1 MHQKADIG
9 GHATVERSRSLH
21 DDRAKS
27 LVSCEASSVT
37 TETYDEIMELGI
49 GENPYLT
56 LSSRSAVSY
65 LVLRTF
71 A

>member
-1 MHQKADIG
+1 M
-9 GHATVERSRSLH
+9 
-21 DDRAKS
+21 
-27 LVSCEASSVT
+27 SCEASSVT
-37 TETYDEIMELGI
+37 TETYDEIKALGI